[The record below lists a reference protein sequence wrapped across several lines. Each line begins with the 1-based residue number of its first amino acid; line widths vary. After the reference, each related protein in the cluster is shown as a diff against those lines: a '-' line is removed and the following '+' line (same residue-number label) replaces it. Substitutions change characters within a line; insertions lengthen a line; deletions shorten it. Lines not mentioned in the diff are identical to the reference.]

1 MKNRPELTFRESKR
15 VRLRIITEDDAP
27 TLATWMNDP
36 ETTQYI
42 TRYLP
47 MTTAAQR
54 EWIAKLYKSN
64 EDFVFGIESTEDDT
78 LIGTMGIHG
87 VRYQHGTATTG
98 AVIGNKAYLGK
109 GYGSEA
115 KMLLLKYA
123 FDTLGLRKICATV
136 YAFNERS
143 LAYQKKCGYQIEGV
157 RKNQHFINGQYWDEV
172 LLAVYREDWLPI
184 WEQYLETGRVG

>member
-1 MKNRPELTFRESKR
+1 MKNKPELTFREGTR

-42 TRYLP
+42 TRFLP
-47 MTTAAQR
+47 VTIAAQR
-54 EWIAKLYKSN
+54 EWIEKLYKTN
-64 EDFVFGIESTEDDT
+64 DNFVFGLETTEGDT
-78 LIGTMGIHG
+78 LIGTMGIHS
-87 VRYQHGTATTG
+87 VKYQHGTATTG
-98 AVIGNKAYLGK
+98 AVIGNKEYLGK

-123 FDTLGLRKICATV
+123 FDTLGLRKIGAVV
-136 YAFNERS
+136 YSFNERS
-143 LAYQKKCGYQIEGV
+143 LAYQKKCGYKVEGV
-157 RKNQHFINGQYWDEV
+157 LKNQHFINGQFCDEV

-184 WEQYLETGRVG
+184 WEQYLKTGRVG